1 MITVLGKNY
10 LFQKFR
16 WAVAQRLIDAAG
28 SLFFGPKETPLPEVK
43 KILISRIDHIG
54 DVFLASSILPHLKA
68 AFPKAEMHFMVGQW
82 AVCCIRHNP
91 AVDKILVYNA
101 LRHNRS
107 GNLIRNAIEAFKG
120 FFSNVIHMRNEGYD
134 LCIDLRAYPFNS
146 IPLLFLG
153 KGKYK
158 VGFDTGGYGF
168 LLDKIIPYR
177 RGVHE
182 LAHVQDALRAIGV
195 DAPVR
200 AIKPEFKVLDT
211 AEQESERVLLATGI
225 QVKEPFILLHTG
237 SGNIY
242 KLWEKERWQDLIDTI
257 RREYRIKIVAC
268 DPVYGDLMGC
278 LKLSSML
285 PLELF
290 AAVAK
295 RSELFLGLD
304 SLPAHLAASFGTPVI
319 SVWCGIN
326 DSVQWRPIGENVS
339 IVKKDMSC
347 SPCLRKKG
355 CRSMECMDISVEDCM
370 KEVRKYLGSSIFEQG
385 TAGLLEGI

>member
-1 MITVLGKNY
+1 MISILGKNY

-16 WAVAQRLIDAAG
+16 WAVAQRLIDAVG
-28 SLFFGPKETPLPEVK
+28 SLFFRPNEKPLPEVK

-54 DVFLASSILPHLKA
+54 DVFLASSIVPHLKA
-68 AFPKAEMHFMVGQW
+68 AFPMAEIHFMVGQW
-82 AVCCIRHNP
+82 AVCCIRHNS
-91 AVDKILVYNA
+91 AIDKILVYNA

-107 GNLIRNAIEAFKG
+107 GNLKTNAIEAFKG
-120 FFSNVIHMRNEGYD
+120 FFSNVIQLRKEGYD

-146 IPLLFLG
+146 IPLIFLG

-177 RGVHE
+177 TGVHE
-182 LAHVQDALRAIGV
+182 LAHVQDALRAIGI
-195 DAPVR
+195 DAPLRV
-200 AIKPEFKVLDT
+200 IMPEFKVPNT
-211 AEQESERVLLATGI
+211 AEQESERVLLEIGI
-225 QVKEPFILLHTG
+225 QVKEPFVLLHTG

-242 KLWEKERWQDLIDTI
+242 KLWEKERWQELINKI
-257 RREYRIKIVAC
+257 RREYHIKIVVC

-295 RSELFLGLD
+295 RSELFVGLD
-304 SLPAHLAASFGTPVI
+304 SLPAHLAASFGTPVVSI
-319 SVWCGIN
+319 WCGIN
-326 DSVQWRPIGENVS
+326 DSVQWRPIGESLS
-339 IVKKDMSC
+339 IVKKEMPC
-347 SPCLRKKG
+347 SPCFRKKG
-355 CRSMECMDISVEDCM
+355 CPSMGCMDISAEDCM
-370 KEVRKYLGSSIFEQG
+370 KEVRKYLGSSNSIKDRQ
-385 TAGLLEGI
+385 AY